1 MRNLKSDVLAKA
13 AFVNT
18 LETRG
23 FNAKVVSSP
32 ADIKAVKDGQDWY
45 FEIKMTTHRDRYFGA
60 ATMTEWIQ
68 ALKDPEHFRFVVAI
82 DLGDGM
88 WEFKEYTPA
97 EFMEY
102 STIPPFKVY
111 FNLDFT
117 GKFRKKKNGK
127 SRAVRL
133 TLEKFRQLATVY
145 LGLNRG

>member
-1 MRNLKSDVLAKA
+1 MRNVKSDVLAKA
-13 AFVNT
+13 AFVNA
-18 LETRG
+18 LESRG
-23 FNAKVVSSP
+23 FNAKAVSTP

-82 DLGDGM
+82 DLGDGK
-88 WEFKEYTPA
+88 WDFREYTPA

-117 GKFRKKKNGK
+117 GKIRKKINSK

-133 TLEKFRQLATVY
+133 SLANFGQLATAY
-145 LGLNRG
+145 FGLSRG